1 MDISQ
6 CISPECVIELDCDT
20 FEESIKKLLLS
31 GEFNG
36 QVDDLVNKL
45 VQKEAESPSSI
56 GNGILVPNFRA
67 NISQKIKIFIGRCQ
81 KGIDIPF
88 SQDHDTNSIVVLVLV
103 SDKEQNYLNIISSI
117 VNVLQK
123 PQNVEI
129 ISNVEDFE
137 TFKSNILSVFGAQF
151 EKSRKRK
158 AVPNELLLKEVIK
171 ISHESKCSGIML
183 IGNVNLDYI
192 DTEELF
198 NGIKVVQVVHDKCPE
213 NPIVDDLHLSL
224 KIKTSVDVCGWT
236 HRFRGIILLGVTQKV
251 IYPDEKL
258 CCVGSNQESGVID
271 TILITEVQ
279 NELGPIFGINSK
291 ISQDDIKPEVLERV
305 VSIASELATEGR
317 EGKPVGCLF
326 VIGDINK
333 ISLFMKP
340 LVLNPFFGYKESE
353 RNILSM
359 PMDETIKEYSLI
371 DGAIVISGDGIVESA
386 GTLIYTPDH
395 NIVMPAGYGT
405 RHAAAASI
413 SWAAE
418 CISVVVSEST
428 RTVTLFRNG
437 KMLQL

>member
-1 MDISQ
+1 MDASQ
-6 CISPECVIELDCDT
+6 YISPECVVELDCDT
-20 FEESIKKLLLS
+20 FEESLKKLLLS
-31 GEFNG
+31 GGFNG

-45 VQKEAESPSSI
+45 VQKESESPSSI
-56 GNGILVPNFRA
+56 GNGILVPNFRTS
-67 NISQKIKIFIGRCQ
+67 ISQKFKIFVGRCQ
-81 KGIDIPF
+81 KGIDVPF
-88 SQDHDTNSIVVLVLV
+88 SQDHDSASIIILVLV
-103 SDKEQNYLNIISSI
+103 SDKERNYLNIISSI
-117 VNVLQK
+117 VNVIQK

-129 ISNVEDFE
+129 ISNSGNFE
-137 TFKSNILSVFGAQF
+137 TFKNNILSIFGASF
-151 EKSRKRK
+151 EKVRKRK
-158 AVPNELLLKEVIK
+158 AVPNELSLREVIK
-171 ISHESKCSGIML
+171 ISRESKCSGIML

-198 NGIKVVQVVHDKCPE
+198 DGIKVVQIIHDKCPE
-213 NPIVDDLHLSL
+213 NPIIDDLHLSL
-224 KIKTSVDVCGWT
+224 KIKTSVDVGGWT
-236 HRFRGIILLGVTQKV
+236 SRFRGIILLGVTQKV
-251 IYPDEKL
+251 IYPNEKL

-271 TILITEVQ
+271 TILIIEVQ
-279 NELGPIFGINSK
+279 NELGTIFG
-291 ISQDDIKPEVLERV
+291 
-305 VSIASELATEGR
+305 LATEGR

-340 LVLNPFFGYKESE
+340 LVLNPFFGYKENE
-353 RNILSM
+353 RNILNM
-359 PMDETIKEYSLI
+359 PIDETIKEYSLI

-395 NIVMPAGYGT
+395 NVVMPAGYGT

-428 RTVTLFRNG
+428 RTVTLFKDG

>member
-1 MDISQ
+1 MDASQ
-6 CISPECVIELDCDT
+6 YISPECVVELDCDT
-20 FEESIKKLLLS
+20 FEESLKKLLLS
-31 GEFNG
+31 GGFNG

-45 VQKEAESPSSI
+45 VQKESESPSSI
-56 GNGILVPNFRA
+56 GNGILVPNFRTS
-67 NISQKIKIFIGRCQ
+67 ISQKFKIFVGRCQ
-81 KGIDIPF
+81 KGIDVPF
-88 SQDHDTNSIVVLVLV
+88 SQDHDSASIIILVLI
-103 SDKEQNYLNIISSI
+103 SDKERNYLNIISSI
-117 VNVLQK
+117 VNVIQK

-129 ISNVEDFE
+129 ISNSGNFE
-137 TFKSNILSVFGAQF
+137 TFKNNILSIFGASF
-151 EKSRKRK
+151 EKVRKRK
-158 AVPNELLLKEVIK
+158 AVPNELLLREVIK
-171 ISHESKCSGIML
+171 ISRESKCSGIML

-198 NGIKVVQVVHDKCPE
+198 DGIKVVQIIHDKCLE
-213 NPIVDDLHLSL
+213 NPIIDDLHLSL
-224 KIKTSVDVCGWT
+224 KIKTSVDVGGWT
-236 HRFRGIILLGVTQKV
+236 SRFRGIILLGVTQKV
-251 IYPDEKL
+251 IYPNEKL

-271 TILITEVQ
+271 TILIIEVQ
-279 NELGPIFGINSK
+279 NELGTIFGINSE

-340 LVLNPFFGYKESE
+340 LVLNPFFGYKENE
-353 RNILSM
+353 RNILNM
-359 PMDETIKEYSLI
+359 PIDETIKEYSLI

-395 NIVMPAGYGT
+395 NVVMPAGYGT

-428 RTVTLFRNG
+428 RTVTLFKDG